1 MDLSHMVFDNSH
13 IRHTETVHSFIL
25 HFIVSWRNQLKNFM
39 KNPPPPPTNR
49 DRVKQRLS
57 L

>member
-13 IRHTETVHSFIL
+13 IRHTETVHSFI
-25 HFIVSWRNQLKNFM
+25 
-39 KNPPPPPTNR
+39 PPPTNR